1 MAEGA
6 QEQLVKQPNKLQSF
20 VRRLTRH
27 DRTGP
32 MKTVTPEINWEAV
45 PEEFRDREKIW
56 QLKIDDEYTKD
67 KTYPERTYLIIKEP
81 IYGTEKSQ
89 VHKAWDTRLGKIV
102 AIKASRVDPD
112 SPVSIENEA
121 VTIANLEHKNIVRVY
136 NYFSTHEAF
145 NPSGDADQW
154 RAMVM

>member
-67 KTYPERTYLIIKEP
+67 KTHPQKPHLI
-81 IYGTEKSQ
+81 
-89 VHKAWDTRLGKIV
+89 
-102 AIKASRVDPD
+102 
-112 SPVSIENEA
+112 
-121 VTIANLEHKNIVRVY
+121 
-136 NYFSTHEAF
+136 F
-145 NPSGDADQW
+145 
-154 RAMVM
+154 